1 MSAAVSLADRCL
13 DPPENTSR
21 VVGETAGCQGRV
33 SACQWCVPFHGVDG
47 VHTQRLSR
55 PRKGVLRRERPFF
68 CRGGSGHDSSRD
80 DQRDTRGR
88 AIASPGRGA
97 VRS

>member
-33 SACQWCVPFHGVDG
+33 SACQWCVPF
-47 VHTQRLSR
+47 
-55 PRKGVLRRERPFF
+55 PRHAHAELVEAAWPALGIRE
-68 CRGGSGHDSSRD
+68 CG
-80 DQRDTRGR
+80 
-88 AIASPGRGA
+88 
-97 VRS
+97 

>member
-33 SACQWCVPFHGVDG
+33 SACQWCVPFHAAC
-47 VHTQRLSR
+47 TQSLSR
-55 PRKGVLRRERPFF
+55 PRDLPSASESVDK
-68 CRGGSGHDSSRD
+68 
-80 DQRDTRGR
+80 TRTR
-88 AIASPGRGA
+88 LTEQ
-97 VRS
+97 

>member
-33 SACQWCVPFHGVDG
+33 SACQWCVPFHGV
-47 VHTQRLSR
+47 HT
-55 PRKGVLRRERPFF
+55 LRTALVEAAWPALGIRE
-68 CRGGSGHDSSRD
+68 CG
-80 DQRDTRGR
+80 
-88 AIASPGRGA
+88 
-97 VRS
+97 

>member
-33 SACQWCVPFHGVDG
+33 LACQHGVTRAKVTFWPVRTMAAFVLVFDG
-47 VHTQRLSR
+47 LL
-55 PRKGVLRRERPFF
+55 PRQPALP
-68 CRGGSGHDSSRD
+68 
-80 DQRDTRGR
+80 
-88 AIASPGRGA
+88 
-97 VRS
+97 